1 MLDWTC
7 LINGFHGAWR
17 FLAPPV
23 TLCPEVMLESTNTF
37 WVPALKLP
45 LAPSEALQEV
55 KGV

>member
-37 WVPALKLP
+37 WVPAMKLLP
-45 LAPSEALQEV
+45 APSEALQEV